1 MTRLR
6 PALLFAALL
15 ATCPL
20 AAQEDPFGE
29 VPGLPEPRNRV
40 RPREG
45 VPEEETP
52 PPSPA
57 ELRERFDAT
66 LKAAAETRAALGDP
80 PAAKAVEGAPVRLAP
95 EVLHLGKV
103 YLDGRQSRYLAARV
117 WLLNPSN
124 EAVTVPREA
133 FRLTARGQEL
143 LPGDVPR
150 QPGLTRIPLGRGSV
164 ELDELSKTGPVTVPA
179 GGAAPVVVAFCD
191 LPGTSEV
198 PPMTLRLPVGERVAE
213 LDLNEYALGLM
224 RLGVERV
231 GPRGLLAVVT
241 VRGEITPV
249 GIGGLVDVFAKLS
262 AAGAGRAVMTWDAA
276 APPVHPDLSN
286 WLVQSAVKPAGVPL
300 GDGQHPSLP
309 PELRELHLA
318 AIPDG
323 TGVPNLVG
331 PKRVHA
337 TLAEAASAAVG
348 KAFESLPQEDLLREI
363 ESGHPLT
370 RPAAV
375 AEGGRLPDEKLP
387 LLLELTGDA
396 DVEIAKAA
404 LVALREFGDEAAVN
418 RLVELAKTGP
428 EPIRFAAVESLAASR
443 FGVAHEALRALL
455 DASVGGP
462 PVIPPAALVPVL
474 AGHPRA
480 LWNDAL
486 YRLATTGDPVV
497 RSEALAALAKL
508 GHPELTA
515 AFEQALAAEDERLRA
530 AAFRL
535 VARRR
540 DAASEDLALR
550 FALNHLE
557 TQPPTR
563 EMYGLLQRTKDP
575 RAVPLLLKHLAAG
588 GPNRSDLIRLLAQV
602 GGLEVRAALE
612 DVYPQLDKPSQVQ
625 TLGALAQMQ
634 SPRLYDFA
642 AAALKSNDPAL
653 INTAAQQLQAD
664 GGPEAVKLLTAMLFE
679 SDQPVILSNAA
690 NGLAAIGTP
699 EARAALRRAARSN
712 DARGRV
718 AGSAWWQLQ
727 RQSAGWDFFLAG
739 RAAAEQ
745 EDWKQAAERYSDAVE
760 LDAQFVDAWAG
771 RANANMQ
778 LKDYAAARSDYE
790 RALELD
796 PEDSAAVTCLGIL
809 RVFDGK
815 VDEGLAFVRDRA
827 AGFEKSELFAYNSA
841 CLYSVAADRIEKEDA
856 ARAARLRSD
865 AVKELRRSVELGM
878 TAAEDVDWMTKDP
891 DLKGLQERE
900 DFKTVVEEAR
910 KAAGERKAEE
920 E

>member
-6 PALLFAALL
+6 PVLLL
-15 ATCPL
+15 ATLLAACPL
-20 AAQEDPFGE
+20 AAQDDPFGE
-29 VPGLPEPRNRV
+29 VPRLPEARNRV
-40 RPREG
+40 RPRDG
-45 VPEEETP
+45 APEEETP

-57 ELRERFDAT
+57 ELRERLDAT
-66 LKAAAETRAALGDP
+66 LQAAAKTRTAVGDP
-80 PAAKAVEGAPVRLAP
+80 AAAKPVEETPLRLVP
-95 EVLHLGKV
+95 DVLHLGKV
-103 YLDGRQSRYLAARV
+103 YLEGKQSRYLATRV
-117 WLLNPSN
+117 WLLNVSTA
-124 EAVTVPREA
+124 AVTVPRES

-143 LPGDVPR
+143 SPGDIPR
-150 QPGLTRIPLGRGSV
+150 QPGLNRIPLGQESI
-164 ELDELSKTGPVTVPA
+164 ELDELSRMGPVTVPA
-179 GGAAPVVVAFCD
+179 AGAVPIAVAFFD
-191 LPGTSEV
+191 LPGTTEV
-198 PPMTLRLPVGERVAE
+198 PAMTLRLPVGERAAE

-249 GIGGLVDVFAKLS
+249 GVGGLVDVLAKL
-262 AAGAGRAVMTWDAA
+262 ANAGAGRAVITWDPA

-286 WLVQSAVKPAGVPL
+286 WLVQSAMKQAGVPL

-323 TGVPNLVG
+323 TGVPNLAG

-337 TLAEAASAAVG
+337 TLAEAAAAAVG
-348 KAFESLPQEDLLREI
+348 TAFESLPREDLLREI
-363 ESGHPLT
+363 EAGHSLT

-375 AEGGRLPDEKLP
+375 AEGGRLPDDKLP
-387 LLLELTGDA
+387 LLLKLTGDA

-404 LVALREFGDEAAVN
+404 LVALREFGDRAAVD

-474 AGHPRA
+474 AGHPRD

-486 YRLATTGDPVV
+486 YRMATTGEPAV

-515 AFEQALAAEDERLRA
+515 AFEQALAAADDRLRA

-540 DAASEDLALR
+540 DAASENLALS
-550 FALNHLE
+550 FTLNHLE
-557 TQPPTR
+557 SQPPTR

-575 RAVPLLLKHLAAG
+575 RAVPLLLKHLEAG

-602 GGLEVRAALE
+602 GGLEVREALE
-612 DVYPQLDKPSQVQ
+612 NVYPQLDKPAQVQ
-625 TLGALAQMQ
+625 TLAALAQMR
-634 SPRLYDFA
+634 SPKVYDFA

-664 GGPEAVKLLTAMLFE
+664 GGPESVKLLTAMLFE

-699 EARAALRRAARSN
+699 EARAALRKAARSN

-727 RQSAGWDFFLAG
+727 RQSAGWEFFLAG
-739 RAAAEQ
+739 RAASEQ
-745 EDWKQAAERYSDAVE
+745 EDWKLAAERYSDAVE
-760 LDAQFVDAWAG
+760 LDPQFVDAWAG

-778 LKDYAAARSDYE
+778 LADHAAARSDYE

-856 ARAARLRSD
+856 TRAARLRAD

-891 DLKGLQERE
+891 DLKGLRDRE
-900 DFKTVVEEAR
+900 DFKNVVADAR
-910 KAAGERKAEE
+910 KAAGSQKPEE